1 MNRKWKYEVL
11 MKPLELAY
19 STFWKETL
27 FDLNKVSVLASWK
40 PAFSLL
46 KQTLEQEVIKDSL
59 LQYQLLAFNK
69 NLENIRENID
79 FQ

>member
-1 MNRKWKYEVL
+1 
-11 MKPLELAY
+11 MKALELAY
-19 STFWKETL
+19 STCWKETL
-27 FDLNKVSVLASWK
+27 FDLNKVSVLGSWK